1 MSFVKCLNCPLGV
14 ESVLRLIL
22 PNHEPDQSSAR
33 GGIQQQ
39 DEEDIAGNDTLD
51 FLAPFNNK

>member
-33 GGIQQQ
+33 GGIQQH